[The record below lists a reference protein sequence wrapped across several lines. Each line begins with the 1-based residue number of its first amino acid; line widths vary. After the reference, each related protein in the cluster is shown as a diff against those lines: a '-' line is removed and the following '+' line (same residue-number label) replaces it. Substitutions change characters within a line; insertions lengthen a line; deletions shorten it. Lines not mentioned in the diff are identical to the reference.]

1 MNIPAP
7 VIQFANKTGRWLVK
21 HGPKLMS
28 VGGGVMAVGG
38 AVMACKATLHAD
50 EVLDRHKQ
58 KMAKIEAAKALSDDG
73 FGEGEYTDAQMK
85 KDKAIVYAETTVE
98 FVKLYAP
105 SVSVG
110 LAGVGLM
117 QGAFY
122 ISERRGAQTLAALTA
137 MNEMYNDLLAKNPEL
152 VEEVKALPVEK
163 KEVRIKKLPE
173 VSGDSES
180 DDAAELVLE
189 DYIPVEMFDVLEN
202 DPFIIKF
209 DATSE
214 GWHKGRCFV
223 LNSNE
228 VEHVFRTFSLRRETG
243 HDIWVNDIRRAFDAE
258 EKSLGWSHGYTSAP
272 GDAIGYE
279 IYPFVYKM
287 VDDMVVGMSGV
298 PGKTNEE
305 RLEQVKNLE
314 LSDGP
319 DRYCYVIALRNA
331 DCTGAPRFIRNEVYG
346 K

>member
-1 MNIPAP
+1 M
-7 VIQFANKTGRWLVK
+7 T
-21 HGPKLMS
+21 
-28 VGGGVMAVGG
+28 
-38 AVMACKATLHAD
+38 CKATLHAD

-58 KMAKIEAAKALSDDG
+58 KMAKIAAAKALSDDG
-73 FGEGEYTDAQMK
+73 FGDGEYTDKMMK
-85 KDKAIVYAETTVE
+85 KDKAIVYAETAVE

-137 MNEMYNDLLAKNPEL
+137 MNEMYNDLLAKNPEIAD
-152 VEEVKALPVEK
+152 EVKALPVEK

-209 DATSE
+209 DATSD
-214 GWHKGRCFV
+214 GWANGNCFV
-223 LNSNE
+223 LNSSFVDTTLKAIE
-228 VEHVFRTFSLRRETG
+228 LRRETG
-243 HDIWVNDIRRAFDAE
+243 HDIWVNDIRRAFDSE
-258 EKSLGWSHGYTSAP
+258 EKALGWSHGYTTAP
-272 GDAIGYE
+272 SDAIEYE
-279 IYPFVYKM
+279 VYPFVYDII
-287 VDDMVVGMSGV
+287 DDMVVGMSGV
-298 PGKTNEE
+298 PGNTNEE
-305 RLEQVKNLE
+305 RLEQIKDLE

-319 DRYCYVIALRNA
+319 DQYCYVIALRGNSPA
-331 DCTGAPRFIRNEVYG
+331 GTPRFIKNEVYG

>member
-1 MNIPAP
+1 
-7 VIQFANKTGRWLVK
+7 
-21 HGPKLMS
+21 
-28 VGGGVMAVGG
+28 
-38 AVMACKATLHAD
+38 MACKATLHAD

-58 KMAKIEAAKALSDDG
+58 KMAKIDAAKALSDDG
-73 FGEGEYTDAQMK
+73 FGDGEYTDKMMK
-85 KDKAIVYAETTVE
+85 KDKAIVYAETAVE

-137 MNEMYNDLLAKNPEL
+137 MNEMYNDLLAKNPEIAD
-152 VEEVKALPVEK
+152 EVKALPVEK

-209 DATSE
+209 DATSD
-214 GWHKGRCFV
+214 GWANGNCFV
-223 LNSNE
+223 LNSSFVDTTLKAIE
-228 VEHVFRTFSLRRETG
+228 LRRETG
-243 HDIWVNDIRRAFDAE
+243 HDIWVNDIRRAFDSE
-258 EKSLGWSHGYTSAP
+258 EKALGWSHGYTTAP
-272 GDAIGYE
+272 SDAIEYE
-279 IYPFVYKM
+279 VYPFVYDII
-287 VDDMVVGMSGV
+287 DDMVVGMSGV
-298 PGKTNEE
+298 PGNTNEE
-305 RLEQVKNLE
+305 RLEQIKDLE

-319 DRYCYVIALRNA
+319 DQYCYVIALRGNSPA
-331 DCTGAPRFIRNEVYG
+331 GTPRFIKNEVYG

>member
-7 VIQFANKTGRWLVK
+7 VMQIANKTGRWLAK
-21 HGPKLMS
+21 NGPKLMS
-28 VGGGVMAVGG
+28 VGGGAMAIGG

-58 KMAKIEAAKALSDDG
+58 KMAKIEAAKAVSEEG
-73 FGEGEYTDAQMK
+73 GVGEYTDAQMK
-85 KDKAIVYAETTVE
+85 KDKAIVYAETAVE

-105 SVSVG
+105 AVSVG
-110 LAGVGLM
+110 FAGVGLM

-122 ISERRGAQTLAALTA
+122 ISERRGAETLAALTA
-137 MNEMYNDLLAKNPEL
+137 MNEMYNDLLAKNPEIA
-152 VEEVKALPVEK
+152 EEVKALPVEK

-173 VSGDSES
+173 VVGENS

-209 DATSE
+209 DASSN
-214 GWHKGRCFV
+214 GWANGNCFV
-223 LNSNE
+223 LNSRF
-228 VEHVFRTFSLRRETG
+228 VDTTLKAFSYRRETG
-243 HDIWVNDIRRAFDAE
+243 HDVWVNDIRRAFDVK
-258 EKSLGWSHGYTSAP
+258 EKSLGWSHGYTAAP

-279 IYPFVYKM
+279 VYPFVYDIIDGM
-287 VDDMVVGMSGV
+287 IVGMSGV
-298 PGKTNEE
+298 PGNTNEE
-305 RLEQVKNLE
+305 RLEQIKDLE

-331 DCTGAPRFIRNEVYG
+331 DCTGTPRFIRNEVYG

>member
-1 MNIPAP
+1 
-7 VIQFANKTGRWLVK
+7 
-21 HGPKLMS
+21 
-28 VGGGVMAVGG
+28 
-38 AVMACKATLHAD
+38 MACKATLHAD

-58 KMAKIEAAKALSDDG
+58 KMAKIEAAKALSEENGDL
-73 FGEGEYTDAQMK
+73 EYTDKMMK
-85 KDKAIVYAETTVE
+85 KDKAIVYAETAVE

-137 MNEMYNDLLAKNPEL
+137 MNEMYNDLLAKNPE
-152 VEEVKALPVEK
+152 EVKALPVEK
-163 KEVRIKKLPE
+163 KEVHIKKLPE

-209 DATSE
+209 DATSD
-214 GWHKGRCFV
+214 GWANGNCFV
-223 LNSNE
+223 LNSSFVDTTLKAIE
-228 VEHVFRTFSLRRETG
+228 LRRETG
-243 HDIWVNDIRRAFDAE
+243 HDIWVNDIRRAFDSE
-258 EKSLGWSHGYTSAP
+258 EKALGWSHGYTTAP
-272 GDAIGYE
+272 SDAIEYE
-279 IYPFVYKM
+279 VYPFVY
-287 VDDMVVGMSGV
+287 DIIDGMVVGMSGV
-298 PGKTNEE
+298 PGNTNEE
-305 RLEQVKNLE
+305 RLEQIKDLE

-319 DRYCYVIALRNA
+319 DQYCYVIALRGNSPA
-331 DCTGAPRFIRNEVYG
+331 GTPRFIKNEVYG

>member
-7 VIQFANKTGRWLVK
+7 IIQFANKTGRWLVK
-21 HGPKLMS
+21 NGPKLMS

-58 KMAKIEAAKALSDDG
+58 KMAKIEAAKALSEENGDL
-73 FGEGEYTDAQMK
+73 EYTDKMMK

-137 MNEMYNDLLAKNPEL
+137 MNEMYNDLLAKNPEIA
-152 VEEVKALPVEK
+152 EEVKALPVEK

-209 DATSE
+209 DATSD
-214 GWHKGRCFV
+214 GWHNGRCFV
-223 LNSNE
+223 LNSSE
-228 VEHVFRTFSLRRETG
+228 VEQVFRSFSLRRETG
-243 HDIWVNDIRRAFDAE
+243 HDVWVNDIRRAFDVE

-279 IYPFVYKM
+279 IYPFVY
-287 VDDMVVGMSGV
+287 DIIDGMVVGMSGV
-298 PGKTNEE
+298 PGNTNEE

-319 DRYCYVIALRNA
+319 DQYCYVIALRNA

>member
-58 KMAKIEAAKALSDDG
+58 KMAKIEAAKALSEENGDL
-73 FGEGEYTDAQMK
+73 EYTDKMMK
-85 KDKAIVYAETTVE
+85 KGKAIVYAETAVE

-152 VEEVKALPVEK
+152 AEEVKALPVEK
-163 KEVRIKKLPE
+163 KEVHIKKLPE

-209 DATSE
+209 DATSD
-214 GWHKGRCFV
+214 GWANGNCFV
-223 LNSNE
+223 LNSSFVDTTLKAIE
-228 VEHVFRTFSLRRETG
+228 LRRETG
-243 HDIWVNDIRRAFDAE
+243 HDIWVNDIRRAFDSE
-258 EKSLGWSHGYTSAP
+258 EKALGWSHGYTTAP
-272 GDAIGYE
+272 SDAIEYE
-279 IYPFVYKM
+279 VYPFVY
-287 VDDMVVGMSGV
+287 DIIDGMVVGMSGV
-298 PGKTNEE
+298 PGNTNEE
-305 RLEQVKNLE
+305 RLEQVKDLE
-314 LSDGP
+314 LSNGP
-319 DRYCYVIALRNA
+319 DQYCYVIALRGNSPA
-331 DCTGAPRFIRNEVYG
+331 GTPRFIKNEVYG